1 MLDEILTK
9 YIKANKE
16 TTLKVSENSKKM
28 VVEEKYSLEK
38 VAKSLGLKLDIF
50 RNIFKTFIS
59 TIDKDLEKLK
69 TSIDNEDFESIIQN
83 AHKIKGASA
92 NLKINDVFEI
102 SKKIELSAKENSQID
117 YKSEFNKLSS
127 CVEDLKKVD

>member
-1 MLDEILTK
+1 
-9 YIKANKE
+9 
-16 TTLKVSENSKKM
+16 
-28 VVEEKYSLEK
+28 